1 MPPDSV
7 LGRASAKPARP
18 DARDLGRGPPL
29 ALCLGRWRGRPNA
42 TLSLTLS
49 HGISRGSWNT
59 MPTLG
64 EGPVKG
70 VPSNEMR
77 PWVGGV
83 EPGHQAQQRAL
94 AAAAGADHG
103 QDLAFGNAEA

>member
-1 MPPDSV
+1 
-7 LGRASAKPARP
+7 
-18 DARDLGRGPPL
+18 
-29 ALCLGRWRGRPNA
+29 
-42 TLSLTLS
+42 
-49 HGISRGSWNT
+49 

-70 VPSNEMR
+70 VPSSAMR
-77 PWVGGV
+77 PSLGGV

-103 QDLAFGNAEA
+103 QDLAFGNARG